1 MLHLRLFCAP
11 VNKMCLKIP
20 KKPMRGDLLG
30 LRTLTFFFP
39 YKFMIIAKFVL
50 CHFWLIKSFTGT
62 FYFWIARV
70 HDEG

>member
-20 KKPMRGDLLG
+20 EKPMRGDLLG

-39 YKFMIIAKFVL
+39 YKFMIIANLFYAILAYKKFHRNIL
-50 CHFWLIKSFTGT
+50 FLDSKSP
-62 FYFWIARV
+62 
-70 HDEG
+70 